1 VETGPETTGGGKRRR
16 KHRPRLPRPSPRAS
30 VPVYTAL
37 KNSLP
42 RWQQLGGSS
51 WVEDTIENG
60 VTVDW
65 AAPPTPFFSAEYPL
79 TPADRAFMTVEI
91 QRELDNG

>member
-1 VETGPETTGGGKRRR
+1 VETGPETTCGGTRRR
-16 KHRPRLPRPSPRAS
+16 KHRQRLPRPSPSAT

-42 RWQQLGGSS
+42 RSQQLGVSS

-65 AAPPTPFFSAEYPL
+65 AAPPTLCFSAEYPL
-79 TPADRAFMTVEI
+79 TLADQAFMTVEI
-91 QRELDNG
+91 Q